1 MKKKMW
7 RTGLCGLTA
16 CSMLFSMPAL
26 AWAADEPQNTG
37 IEDGLIA
44 YYDFENVNEKKV
56 PNVKNASTYEGELS
70 GNNVSIEA
78 DTIFGN
84 SLKFTEGT
92 EGMMKIPQ
100 IMNTGEKSYSVSM
113 WFKYD
118 TSTNRGNKKTVL
130 LQQNGAG
137 RTFLQFTSD
146 NKYATYVNQTDV
158 FSTKTFDPNQ
168 WQHVT
173 ITYNTDTKKV
183 TYYVNGESDGEKA
196 AGDAETNALTDLLV
210 GRHKNAGNDPLSMR
224 GLVDELRVY
233 EKVLTAD
240 EAKAV
245 YEEKAGA
252 MLFPQLTEQI
262 KAAEELDASGKV
274 DANAEV
280 AKALKTAIENAK
292 KLSESSALSEISA
305 MIKTLE
311 DAMKNYRAEIGVVLT
326 VSPETEER
334 SIDSATIGINHR
346 YAFNGYGSFDSTT
359 MKMKE
364 DFTALYKDAG
374 FGSIR
379 YPGGTISNLFR
390 WKESIGPKDERVKQ
404 IHGFYN
410 NQGQAGIAPNFGLTE
425 VADFAYRDD
434 VQSEIVYVY
443 GFGRGSAQD
452 AADLVEYLNAPAG
465 SNPGGGVAWAD
476 VRKENGHAEPYNVRY
491 FEIGNE
497 NNQGGGDGTS
507 SQQYWMMGTS
517 DAEKAYVEGGVAS
530 FTKQYAVKKDD
541 WNKVASVSDGTA
553 NQVRYMRYA
562 NPNPMTGKDGKTLVE
577 NFEAVQKGSVEVWVG
592 TDGEGNNEKWEI
604 VESLDSAGADDKK
617 VTIDYRDGSIHFGNG
632 IHGKIPNKG
641 QQIYVTYKVDRDG
654 FVDVSKAMK
663 DMTAEI
669 NEINANNGSTEK
681 ASCYVY
687 SSYETKGFIDK
698 MQAGGWNEYYDG
710 LTIHPYCGDPG
721 SDASPDAFY
730 DSAMRLAETVGVQKV
745 QNYVN
750 MLPKGKVPVISEY
763 GIFRSTSPLLR
774 SQTHAVYIA
783 KVLMEYVRL
792 GSPYIQKHCLV
803 DWYSSGADSLGPTQ
817 QAVIQAV
824 PQTGANTGTGEGKFE
839 FFSTPSAKVFELFSN
854 SFSKGTE
861 VVGTE
866 FEHVETLAN
875 GTKAY
880 SAIASKDED
889 GTLYVAV
896 VNTDRVNDKKLHVK
910 VDGVDLTG
918 KKVTIQTLAGEN
930 FADENSLTEPNKVA
944 IETTELTAES
954 AELNLTAKA
963 HSVMTITVKEKEE
976 PPVEETF
983 TVTAKANNADMGDV
997 ALSPAK
1003 EKYNAGE
1010 EVTAT
1015 ATAKEGYEFVDWTVD
1030 GQTVEGATYK
1040 FTVEKNTELTANFK
1054 EKEKPVETF
1063 TVTVKA
1069 NDNNMGTVAIDPK
1082 KDSYVKGEEVTVIA
1096 EAKEGYEFVNWTVG
1110 GKELSKSA
1118 AYQITVDKDMDLIA
1132 NFKEKEKPAEKFTVT
1147 VKANDDKKGSVT
1159 LDPAKEEYAE
1169 GDKVTA
1175 TAAAKEGY
1183 RFVNWT
1189 VDGKE
1194 VSKNAVYRFEVT
1206 GALNLKA
1213 NFEKITAED
1222 TFKLNVDVNDN
1233 KMGTAKLDPAKES
1246 YKAGEIVTAIAKAK
1260 EGYKFV
1266 NWTVDGKAVSDKA
1279 EYKFEVDRAVTLK
1292 ANFTKTATDPTP
1304 ENPKNED
1311 KAVQTGDNSVSPII
1325 PLAGLMLAAGTAVV
1339 ALRKKED

>member
-1 MKKKMW
+1 M
-7 RTGLCGLTA
+7 CGLTA
-16 CSMLFSMPAL
+16 CSMLFTMPAL
-26 AWAADEPQNTG
+26 AWAADEPQNTN
-37 IEDGLIA
+37 IDNGLIA

-56 PNVKNASTYEGELS
+56 PNVQGEEKYAGTLS
-70 GNNVSIEA
+70 GDNVSVE
-78 DTIFGN
+78 DGTLFGK

-92 EGMMKIPQ
+92 QGVMTIPQ

-118 TSTNRGNKKTVL
+118 TTTDRGGKKTVL

-158 FSTKTFDPNQ
+158 FSDKTFDAKQ

-173 ITYNTDTKKV
+173 ITYDTDTKKV
-183 TYYVNGESDGEKA
+183 TFYVNGESDGEKA
-196 AGDAETNALTDLLV
+196 AGNAETNALTDLLI

-224 GLVDELRVY
+224 GLVDEIRVY
-233 EKVLTAD
+233 DKVLTAE

-245 YEEKAGA
+245 YESKAGA
-252 MLFPQLTEQI
+252 MLFPQLQETLKE
-262 KAAEELDASGKV
+262 
-274 DANAEV
+274 
-280 AKALKTAIENAK
+280 AKALDESGSLGAEVEEAKVLKEAITEAE
-292 KLSESSALSEISA
+292 KLTSQSPLSEISE
-305 MIKTLE
+305 MIETLE
-311 DAMKNYRAEIGVVLT
+311 EAMKNYRAEVGVVLT
-326 VSPETEER
+326 VSPTKEER
-334 SIDSATIGINHR
+334 SIDRGTIGINHR

-359 MKMKE
+359 MKMKDE
-364 DFTALYKDAG
+364 FTELYKDAG

-390 WKESIGPKDERVKQ
+390 WKDTIGDKEDRVNQ

-410 NQGQAGIAPNFGLTE
+410 NPNQGGIAPNFGLTE

-476 VRKENGHAEPYNVRY
+476 IRKENGHAEPYNVRY

-497 NNQGGGDGTS
+497 NNQPGTDGTT
-507 SQQYWMMGTS
+507 SQQYWMIGTQ

-541 WNKVASVSDGTA
+541 WNKAASVSDGTA

-592 TDGEGNNEKWEI
+592 TDGEGNNHKWEV
-604 VESLDSAGADDKK
+604 VESLDNAGANDQK
-617 VTIDYRDGSIHFGNG
+617 VTIDYRDGSIHFGDG
-632 IHGKIPNKG
+632 THGKIPAKG
-641 QQIYVTYKVDRDG
+641 QQIYVTYKVKRDG
-654 FVDVSKAMK
+654 FVAVSKAMK

-669 NEINANNGSTEK
+669 NEINAKSGSAEK

-687 SSYETKGFIDK
+687 SSWETKGFIDK
-698 MQAGGWNEYYDG
+698 MAAGNWNNYYDG

-721 SDASPDAFY
+721 ADQDKGAFY
-730 DSAMRLAETVGVQKV
+730 DSAMRLAENVGIQKV
-745 QNYVN
+745 KNYVN
-750 MLPKGKVPVISEY
+750 MLPQGKVPVISEY

-824 PQTGANTGTGEGKFE
+824 PQTGANQGTGEGNFR

-854 SFSKGTE
+854 SFAKGTK

-880 SAIASKDED
+880 SAIASKGDD
-889 GTLYVAV
+889 GTLYVTV
-896 VNTDRVNDKKLHVK
+896 VNTDRENDKKLRVK

-918 KKVTIQTLAGEN
+918 KTVEVQTLAGES
-930 FADENSLTEPNKVA
+930 FVDENSLAEPDKVT
-944 IETTELTAES
+944 IENSTVTAEGTDL
-954 AELNLTAKA
+954 ELTAKA
-963 HSVMTITVKEKEE
+963 HSVMSITVKEKVD
-976 PPVEETF
+976 PPAPETY
-983 TVTAKANNADMGDV
+983 TVTAKVNDSKMGTVKLDPDK
-997 ALSPAK
+997 AEYAK
-1003 EKYNAGE
+1003 GEK
-1010 EVTAT
+1010 VTAT
-1015 ATAKEGYEFVDWTVD
+1015 ATAKEGYEFVNW
-1030 GQTVEGATYK
+1030 TVEGKAVSTETTYE
-1040 FTVEKNTELTANFK
+1040 FLVDKNVELTANFK
-1054 EKEKPVETF
+1054 KTEKPVEKVTI
-1063 TVTVKA
+1063 TVKA
-1069 NDNNMGTVAIDPK
+1069 NDSKMGTV
-1082 KDSYVKGEEVTVIA
+1082 
-1096 EAKEGYEFVNWTVG
+1096 
-1110 GKELSKSA
+1110 
-1118 AYQITVDKDMDLIA
+1118 
-1132 NFKEKEKPAEKFTVT
+1132 
-1147 VKANDDKKGSVT
+1147 
-1159 LDPAKEEYAE
+1159 
-1169 GDKVTA
+1169 
-1175 TAAAKEGY
+1175 
-1183 RFVNWT
+1183 
-1189 VDGKE
+1189 
-1194 VSKNAVYRFEVT
+1194 
-1206 GALNLKA
+1206 
-1213 NFEKITAED
+1213 
-1222 TFKLNVDVNDN
+1222 
-1233 KMGTAKLDPAKES
+1233 KLDPAKES
-1246 YKAGEIVTAIAKAK
+1246 YENGEIVTAIATAK

-1266 NWTVDGKAVSDKA
+1266 NWTVAGKVVSDKA
-1279 EYKFEVDRAVTLK
+1279 EYKFKVDRAAELQ
-1292 ANFTKTATDPTP
+1292 ANFVKVSEDPKP
-1304 ENPKNED
+1304 ENPKDED
-1311 KAVQTGDNSVSPII
+1311 KAVQTGDNGVSPII
-1325 PLAGLMLAAGTAVV
+1325 PLAGLMLAAGAAVV

>member
-16 CSMLFSMPAL
+16 CSMLFTMPAL
-26 AWAADEPQNTG
+26 AWAADEPQNTN
-37 IEDGLIA
+37 IDNGLIA

-56 PNVKNASTYEGELS
+56 PNVQGEEKYAGTLS
-70 GNNVSIEA
+70 GDNVSVE
-78 DTIFGN
+78 DGTLFGK

-92 EGMMKIPQ
+92 QGVMTIPQ

-118 TSTNRGNKKTVL
+118 TTTDRGGKKTVL

-158 FSTKTFDPNQ
+158 FSDKTFDAKQ

-173 ITYNTDTKKV
+173 ITYDTDTKKV
-183 TYYVNGESDGEKA
+183 TFYVNGESDGEKA
-196 AGDAETNALTDLLV
+196 AGNAETNALTDLLI

-224 GLVDELRVY
+224 GLVDEIRVY
-233 EKVLTAD
+233 DKVLTAE

-245 YEEKAGA
+245 YESKAGA
-252 MLFPQLTEQI
+252 MLFPQLQETLKE
-262 KAAEELDASGKV
+262 
-274 DANAEV
+274 
-280 AKALKTAIENAK
+280 AKALDESGSLGAEVEEAKVLKEAITEAE
-292 KLSESSALSEISA
+292 KLTSQSPLSEISE
-305 MIKTLE
+305 MIETLE
-311 DAMKNYRAEIGVVLT
+311 EAMKNYRAEVGVVLT
-326 VSPETEER
+326 VSPTKEER
-334 SIDSATIGINHR
+334 SIDRGTIGINHR

-359 MKMKE
+359 MKMKDE
-364 DFTALYKDAG
+364 FTELYKDAG

-390 WKESIGPKDERVKQ
+390 WKDTIGDKEDRVNQ

-410 NQGQAGIAPNFGLTE
+410 NPNQGGIAPNFGLTE

-476 VRKENGHAEPYNVRY
+476 IRKENGHAEPYNVRY

-497 NNQGGGDGTS
+497 NNQPGTDGTT
-507 SQQYWMMGTS
+507 SQQYWMIGTQ

-541 WNKVASVSDGTA
+541 WNKAASVSDGTA

-592 TDGEGNNEKWEI
+592 TDGEGNNHKWEV
-604 VESLDSAGADDKK
+604 VESLDNAGANDQK
-617 VTIDYRDGSIHFGNG
+617 VTIDYRDGSIHFGDG
-632 IHGKIPNKG
+632 THGKIPAKG
-641 QQIYVTYKVDRDG
+641 QQIYVTYKVKRDG
-654 FVDVSKAMK
+654 FVAVSKAMK

-669 NEINANNGSTEK
+669 NEINAKSGSAEK

-687 SSYETKGFIDK
+687 SSWETKGFIDK
-698 MQAGGWNEYYDG
+698 MAAGNWNNYYDG

-721 SDASPDAFY
+721 ADQDKGAFY
-730 DSAMRLAETVGVQKV
+730 DSAMRLAENVGIQKV
-745 QNYVN
+745 KNYVN
-750 MLPKGKVPVISEY
+750 MLPQGKVPVISEY

-824 PQTGANTGTGEGKFE
+824 PQTGANQGTGEGNFR

-854 SFSKGTE
+854 SFAKGTK

-880 SAIASKDED
+880 SAIASKGDD
-889 GTLYVAV
+889 GTLYVTV
-896 VNTDRVNDKKLHVK
+896 VNTDRENDKKLRVK

-918 KKVTIQTLAGEN
+918 KTVEVQTLAGES
-930 FADENSLTEPNKVA
+930 FVDENSLAEPDKVT
-944 IETTELTAES
+944 IENSTVTAEGTDL
-954 AELNLTAKA
+954 ELTAKA
-963 HSVMTITVKEKEE
+963 HSVMSITVKEKVD
-976 PPVEETF
+976 PPAPETY
-983 TVTAKANNADMGDV
+983 TVTAKANNTDMGTVTIDPV
-997 ALSPAK
+997 K
-1003 EKYNAGE
+1003 DKYNAGE
-1010 EVTAT
+1010 KVTAT
-1015 ATAKEGYEFVDWTVD
+1015 ATAKEGYEFVNWTVA
-1030 GQTVEGATYK
+1030 GKAVSTEATYE
-1040 FTVEKNTELTANFK
+1040 FTVDKNVELTANFK
-1054 EKEKPVETF
+1054 ETEKPVEKF
-1063 TVTVKA
+1063 TVTAKV
-1069 NDNNMGTVAIDPK
+1069 NDSKMGTVKLDPDK
-1082 KDSYVKGEEVTVIA
+1082 AEYAKGEKVTA
-1096 EAKEGYEFVNWTVG
+1096 TATAKEGYEFVNWTVE
-1110 GKELSKSA
+1110 GKAVSTETTYEFL
-1118 AYQITVDKDMDLIA
+1118 VDKNVELTA
-1132 NFKEKEKPAEKFTVT
+1132 NFKKTEKPVEKVTIT
-1147 VKANDDKKGSVT
+1147 VKANDS
-1159 LDPAKEEYAE
+1159 
-1169 GDKVTA
+1169 
-1175 TAAAKEGY
+1175 
-1183 RFVNWT
+1183 
-1189 VDGKE
+1189 
-1194 VSKNAVYRFEVT
+1194 
-1206 GALNLKA
+1206 
-1213 NFEKITAED
+1213 
-1222 TFKLNVDVNDN
+1222 
-1233 KMGTAKLDPAKES
+1233 KMGTVKLDPAKES
-1246 YKAGEIVTAIAKAK
+1246 YENGEIVTAIATAK

-1266 NWTVDGKAVSDKA
+1266 NWTVAGKVVSDKA
-1279 EYKFEVDRAVTLK
+1279 EYKFKVDRAVELQ
-1292 ANFTKTATDPTP
+1292 ANFVKVSEDPKP
-1304 ENPKNED
+1304 ENPKDED
-1311 KAVQTGDNSVSPII
+1311 KAVQTGDNGVSPII
-1325 PLAGLMLAAGTAVV
+1325 PLAGLMLAAGAAVV

>member
-1 MKKKMW
+1 M
-7 RTGLCGLTA
+7 CGLTA
-16 CSMLFSMPAL
+16 CSMLFTMPAL
-26 AWAADEPQNTG
+26 AWAADEPQNTN
-37 IEDGLIA
+37 IDNGLIA

-56 PNVKNASTYEGELS
+56 PNVQGEEKYAGTLS
-70 GNNVSIEA
+70 GDNVSVE
-78 DTIFGN
+78 DGTLFGK

-92 EGMMKIPQ
+92 QGVMTIPQ

-118 TSTNRGNKKTVL
+118 TTTDRGGKKTVL

-158 FSTKTFDPNQ
+158 FSDKTFDAKQ

-173 ITYNTDTKKV
+173 ITYDTDTKKV
-183 TYYVNGESDGEKA
+183 TFYVNGESDGEKA
-196 AGDAETNALTDLLV
+196 AGNAETNALTDLLI

-224 GLVDELRVY
+224 GLVDEIRVY
-233 EKVLTAD
+233 DKVLTAE

-245 YEEKAGA
+245 YESKAGA
-252 MLFPQLTEQI
+252 MLFPQLQETLKE
-262 KAAEELDASGKV
+262 
-274 DANAEV
+274 
-280 AKALKTAIENAK
+280 AKALDESGSLGAEVEEAKVLKEAITEAE
-292 KLSESSALSEISA
+292 KLTSQSPLSEISE
-305 MIKTLE
+305 MIETLE
-311 DAMKNYRAEIGVVLT
+311 EAMKNYRAEVGVVLT
-326 VSPETEER
+326 VSPTKEER
-334 SIDSATIGINHR
+334 SIDRGTIGINHR

-359 MKMKE
+359 MKMKDE
-364 DFTALYKDAG
+364 FTELYKDAG

-390 WKESIGPKDERVKQ
+390 WKDTIGDKEDRVNQ

-410 NQGQAGIAPNFGLTE
+410 NPNQGGIAPNFGLTE

-476 VRKENGHAEPYNVRY
+476 IRKENGHAEPYNVRY

-497 NNQGGGDGTS
+497 NNQPGTDGTT
-507 SQQYWMMGTS
+507 SQQYWMIGTQ

-541 WNKVASVSDGTA
+541 WNKAASVSDGTA

-592 TDGEGNNEKWEI
+592 TDGEGNNHKWEV
-604 VESLDSAGADDKK
+604 VESLDNAGANDQK
-617 VTIDYRDGSIHFGNG
+617 VTIDYRDGSIHFGDG
-632 IHGKIPNKG
+632 THGKIPAKG
-641 QQIYVTYKVDRDG
+641 QQIYVTYKVKRDG
-654 FVDVSKAMK
+654 FVAVSKAMK

-669 NEINANNGSTEK
+669 NEINAKSGSAEK

-687 SSYETKGFIDK
+687 SSWETKGFIDK
-698 MQAGGWNEYYDG
+698 MAAGNWNNYYDG

-721 SDASPDAFY
+721 ADQDKGAFY
-730 DSAMRLAETVGVQKV
+730 DSAMRLAENVGIQKV
-745 QNYVN
+745 KNYVN
-750 MLPKGKVPVISEY
+750 MLPQGKVPVISEY

-824 PQTGANTGTGEGKFE
+824 PQTGANQGTGEGNFR

-854 SFSKGTE
+854 SFAKGTK

-880 SAIASKDED
+880 SAIASKGDD
-889 GTLYVAV
+889 GTLYVTV
-896 VNTDRVNDKKLHVK
+896 VNTDRENDKKLRVK

-918 KKVTIQTLAGEN
+918 KTVEVQTLAGES
-930 FADENSLTEPNKVA
+930 FVDENSLAEPDKVT
-944 IETTELTAES
+944 IENSTVTAEGTDL
-954 AELNLTAKA
+954 ELTAKA
-963 HSVMTITVKEKEE
+963 HSVMSITVKEKVD
-976 PPVEETF
+976 PPAPETY
-983 TVTAKANNADMGDV
+983 TVTAKANNTDMGTVTIDPV
-997 ALSPAK
+997 K
-1003 EKYNAGE
+1003 DKYNAGE
-1010 EVTAT
+1010 KVTAT
-1015 ATAKEGYEFVDWTVD
+1015 ATAKEGYEFVNW
-1030 GQTVEGATYK
+1030 TVEGKAVSTETTYE
-1040 FTVEKNTELTANFK
+1040 FLVDKNVELTANFK
-1054 EKEKPVETF
+1054 KTEKPVEKVTI
-1063 TVTVKA
+1063 TVKA
-1069 NDNNMGTVAIDPK
+1069 NDSKMGTV
-1082 KDSYVKGEEVTVIA
+1082 
-1096 EAKEGYEFVNWTVG
+1096 
-1110 GKELSKSA
+1110 
-1118 AYQITVDKDMDLIA
+1118 
-1132 NFKEKEKPAEKFTVT
+1132 
-1147 VKANDDKKGSVT
+1147 
-1159 LDPAKEEYAE
+1159 
-1169 GDKVTA
+1169 
-1175 TAAAKEGY
+1175 
-1183 RFVNWT
+1183 
-1189 VDGKE
+1189 
-1194 VSKNAVYRFEVT
+1194 
-1206 GALNLKA
+1206 
-1213 NFEKITAED
+1213 
-1222 TFKLNVDVNDN
+1222 
-1233 KMGTAKLDPAKES
+1233 KLDPAKES
-1246 YKAGEIVTAIAKAK
+1246 YENGEIVTAIATAK

-1266 NWTVDGKAVSDKA
+1266 NWTVAGKVVSDKA
-1279 EYKFEVDRAVTLK
+1279 EYKFKVDRAAELQ
-1292 ANFTKTATDPTP
+1292 ANFVKVSEDPKP
-1304 ENPKNED
+1304 ENPKDED
-1311 KAVQTGDNSVSPII
+1311 KAVQTGDNGVSPII
-1325 PLAGLMLAAGTAVV
+1325 PLAGLMLAAGAAVV

>member
-1 MKKKMW
+1 M
-7 RTGLCGLTA
+7 CGLTA
-16 CSMLFSMPAL
+16 CSMLFTMPAL
-26 AWAADEPQNTG
+26 AWAADEPQNTN
-37 IEDGLIA
+37 IDNGLIA

-56 PNVKNASTYEGELS
+56 PNVQGEEKYAGTLS
-70 GNNVSIEA
+70 GDNVSVE
-78 DTIFGN
+78 DGTLFGK

-92 EGMMKIPQ
+92 QGVMTIPQ

-118 TSTNRGNKKTVL
+118 TTTDRGGKKTVL

-158 FSTKTFDPNQ
+158 FSDKTFDAKQ

-173 ITYNTDTKKV
+173 ITYDTDTKKV
-183 TYYVNGESDGEKA
+183 TFYVNGESDGEKA
-196 AGDAETNALTDLLV
+196 AGNAETNALTDLLI

-224 GLVDELRVY
+224 GLVDEIRVY
-233 EKVLTAD
+233 DKVLTAE

-245 YEEKAGA
+245 YESKAGA
-252 MLFPQLTEQI
+252 MLFPQLQETLKE
-262 KAAEELDASGKV
+262 
-274 DANAEV
+274 
-280 AKALKTAIENAK
+280 AKALDESGSLGAEVEEAKVLKEAITEAE
-292 KLSESSALSEISA
+292 KLTSQSPLSEISE
-305 MIKTLE
+305 MIETLE
-311 DAMKNYRAEIGVVLT
+311 EAMKNYRAEVGVVLT
-326 VSPETEER
+326 VSPTKEER
-334 SIDSATIGINHR
+334 SIDRGTIGINHR

-359 MKMKE
+359 MKMKDE
-364 DFTALYKDAG
+364 FTELYKDAG

-390 WKESIGPKDERVKQ
+390 WKDTIGDKEDRVNQ

-410 NQGQAGIAPNFGLTE
+410 NPNQGGIAPNFGLTE

-476 VRKENGHAEPYNVRY
+476 IRKENGHAEPYNVRY

-497 NNQGGGDGTS
+497 NNQPGTDGTT
-507 SQQYWMMGTS
+507 SQQYWMIGTQ

-541 WNKVASVSDGTA
+541 WNKAASVSDGTA

-592 TDGEGNNEKWEI
+592 TDGEGNNHKWEV
-604 VESLDSAGADDKK
+604 VESLDNAGANDQK
-617 VTIDYRDGSIHFGNG
+617 VTIDYRDGSIHFGDG
-632 IHGKIPNKG
+632 THGKIPAKG
-641 QQIYVTYKVDRDG
+641 QQIYVTYKVKRDG
-654 FVDVSKAMK
+654 FVAVSKAMK

-669 NEINANNGSTEK
+669 NEINAKSGSAEK

-687 SSYETKGFIDK
+687 SSWETKGFIDK
-698 MQAGGWNEYYDG
+698 MAAGNWNNYYDG

-721 SDASPDAFY
+721 ADQDKGAFY
-730 DSAMRLAETVGVQKV
+730 DSAMRLAENVGIQKV
-745 QNYVN
+745 KNYVN
-750 MLPKGKVPVISEY
+750 MLPQGKVPVISEY

-824 PQTGANTGTGEGKFE
+824 PQTGANQGTGEGNFR

-854 SFSKGTE
+854 SFAKGTK

-880 SAIASKDED
+880 SAIASKGDD
-889 GTLYVAV
+889 GTLYVTV
-896 VNTDRVNDKKLHVK
+896 VNTDRENDKKLRVK

-918 KKVTIQTLAGEN
+918 KTVEVQTLAGES
-930 FADENSLTEPNKVA
+930 FVDENSLAEPDKVT
-944 IETTELTAES
+944 IENSTVTAEGTDL
-954 AELNLTAKA
+954 ELTAKA
-963 HSVMTITVKEKEE
+963 HSVMSITVKEKVD
-976 PPVEETF
+976 PPAPETY
-983 TVTAKANNADMGDV
+983 TVTAKANNTDMGTVTIDPV
-997 ALSPAK
+997 K
-1003 EKYNAGE
+1003 DKYNAGE
-1010 EVTAT
+1010 KVTAT
-1015 ATAKEGYEFVDWTVD
+1015 ATAKEGYEFVNWTVA
-1030 GQTVEGATYK
+1030 GKAVSTEATYE
-1040 FTVEKNTELTANFK
+1040 FTVDKNVELTANFK
-1054 EKEKPVETF
+1054 ETEKPVEKF
-1063 TVTVKA
+1063 TVTAKV
-1069 NDNNMGTVAIDPK
+1069 NDSKMGTVKLDPDK
-1082 KDSYVKGEEVTVIA
+1082 AEYAKGEKVTA
-1096 EAKEGYEFVNWTVG
+1096 TATAKEGYEFVNWTVE
-1110 GKELSKSA
+1110 GKAVSTETTYEFL
-1118 AYQITVDKDMDLIA
+1118 VDKNVELTA
-1132 NFKEKEKPAEKFTVT
+1132 NFKKTEKPVEKVTIT
-1147 VKANDDKKGSVT
+1147 VKANDS
-1159 LDPAKEEYAE
+1159 
-1169 GDKVTA
+1169 
-1175 TAAAKEGY
+1175 
-1183 RFVNWT
+1183 
-1189 VDGKE
+1189 
-1194 VSKNAVYRFEVT
+1194 
-1206 GALNLKA
+1206 
-1213 NFEKITAED
+1213 
-1222 TFKLNVDVNDN
+1222 
-1233 KMGTAKLDPAKES
+1233 KMGTVKLDPAKES
-1246 YKAGEIVTAIAKAK
+1246 YENGEIVTAIATAK

-1266 NWTVDGKAVSDKA
+1266 NWTVAGKVVSDKA
-1279 EYKFEVDRAVTLK
+1279 EYKFKVDRAAELQ
-1292 ANFTKTATDPTP
+1292 ANFVKVSEDPKP
-1304 ENPKNED
+1304 ENPKDED
-1311 KAVQTGDNSVSPII
+1311 KAVQTGDNGVSPII
-1325 PLAGLMLAAGTAVV
+1325 PLAGLMLAAGAAVV

>member
-1 MKKKMW
+1 M
-7 RTGLCGLTA
+7 CGLTA
-16 CSMLFSMPAL
+16 CSMLFTMPAL
-26 AWAADEPQNTG
+26 AWAADEPQNTN
-37 IEDGLIA
+37 IDNGLIA

-56 PNVKNASTYEGELS
+56 PNVQGEEKYAGTLS
-70 GNNVSIEA
+70 GDNVSVE
-78 DTIFGN
+78 DGTLFGK

-92 EGMMKIPQ
+92 QGVMTIPQ

-118 TSTNRGNKKTVL
+118 TTTDRGGKKTVL

-158 FSTKTFDPNQ
+158 FSDKTFDAKQ

-173 ITYNTDTKKV
+173 ITYDTDTKKV
-183 TYYVNGESDGEKA
+183 TFYVNGESDGEKA
-196 AGDAETNALTDLLV
+196 AGNAETNALTDLLI

-224 GLVDELRVY
+224 GLVDEIRVY
-233 EKVLTAD
+233 DKVLTAE

-245 YEEKAGA
+245 YESKAGA
-252 MLFPQLTEQI
+252 MLFPQLQETLKE
-262 KAAEELDASGKV
+262 
-274 DANAEV
+274 
-280 AKALKTAIENAK
+280 AKALDESGSLGAEVEEAKVLKEAITEAE
-292 KLSESSALSEISA
+292 KLTSQSPLSEISE
-305 MIKTLE
+305 MIETLE
-311 DAMKNYRAEIGVVLT
+311 EAMKNYRAEVGVVLT
-326 VSPETEER
+326 VSPTKEER
-334 SIDSATIGINHR
+334 SIDRGTIGINHR

-359 MKMKE
+359 MKMKDE
-364 DFTALYKDAG
+364 FTELYKDAG

-390 WKESIGPKDERVKQ
+390 WKDTIGDKEDRVNQ

-410 NQGQAGIAPNFGLTE
+410 NPNQGGIAPNFGLTE

-476 VRKENGHAEPYNVRY
+476 IRKENGHAEPYNVRY

-497 NNQGGGDGTS
+497 NNQPGTDGTT
-507 SQQYWMMGTS
+507 SQQYWMIGTQ

-541 WNKVASVSDGTA
+541 WNKAASVSDGTA

-592 TDGEGNNEKWEI
+592 TDGEGNNHKWEV
-604 VESLDSAGADDKK
+604 VESLDNAGANDQK
-617 VTIDYRDGSIHFGNG
+617 VTIDYRDGSIHFGDG
-632 IHGKIPNKG
+632 THGKIPAKG
-641 QQIYVTYKVDRDG
+641 QQIYVTYKVKRDG
-654 FVDVSKAMK
+654 FVAVSKAMK

-669 NEINANNGSTEK
+669 NEINAKSGSAEK

-687 SSYETKGFIDK
+687 SSWETKGFIDK
-698 MQAGGWNEYYDG
+698 MAAGNWNNYYDG

-721 SDASPDAFY
+721 ADQDKGAFY
-730 DSAMRLAETVGVQKV
+730 DSAMRLAENVGIQKV
-745 QNYVN
+745 KNYVN
-750 MLPKGKVPVISEY
+750 MLPQGKVPVISEY

-824 PQTGANTGTGEGKFE
+824 PQTGANQGTGEGNFR

-854 SFSKGTE
+854 SFAKGTK

-880 SAIASKDED
+880 SAIASKGDD
-889 GTLYVAV
+889 GTLYVTV
-896 VNTDRVNDKKLHVK
+896 VNTDRENDKKLRVK

-918 KKVTIQTLAGEN
+918 KTVEVQTLAGES
-930 FADENSLTEPNKVA
+930 FVDENSLAEPDKVT
-944 IETTELTAES
+944 IENSTVTAEGTDL
-954 AELNLTAKA
+954 ELTAKA
-963 HSVMTITVKEKEE
+963 HSVMSITVKEKVD
-976 PPVEETF
+976 PPAPETY
-983 TVTAKANNADMGDV
+983 TVTAKANNTDMGTVTIDPV
-997 ALSPAK
+997 K
-1003 EKYNAGE
+1003 DKYNAGE
-1010 EVTAT
+1010 KVTAT
-1015 ATAKEGYEFVDWTVD
+1015 ATAKEGYEFVNWTVA
-1030 GQTVEGATYK
+1030 GKAVSTEATYE
-1040 FTVEKNTELTANFK
+1040 FTVDKNVELTANFK
-1054 EKEKPVETF
+1054 ETEKPVEKF
-1063 TVTVKA
+1063 TVTAKV
-1069 NDNNMGTVAIDPK
+1069 NDSKMGTVKLDPDK
-1082 KDSYVKGEEVTVIA
+1082 AEYAKGEKVTA
-1096 EAKEGYEFVNWTVG
+1096 TATAKEGYEFVNWTVE
-1110 GKELSKSA
+1110 GKAVSTETTYEFL
-1118 AYQITVDKDMDLIA
+1118 VDKNVELTA
-1132 NFKEKEKPAEKFTVT
+1132 NFKKTEKPVEKVTIT
-1147 VKANDDKKGSVT
+1147 VKANDS
-1159 LDPAKEEYAE
+1159 
-1169 GDKVTA
+1169 
-1175 TAAAKEGY
+1175 
-1183 RFVNWT
+1183 
-1189 VDGKE
+1189 
-1194 VSKNAVYRFEVT
+1194 
-1206 GALNLKA
+1206 
-1213 NFEKITAED
+1213 
-1222 TFKLNVDVNDN
+1222 
-1233 KMGTAKLDPAKES
+1233 KMGTVKLDPAKES
-1246 YKAGEIVTAIAKAK
+1246 YENGEIVTAIATAK

-1266 NWTVDGKAVSDKA
+1266 NWTVAGKVVSDKA
-1279 EYKFEVDRAVTLK
+1279 EYKFKVDRAVELQ
-1292 ANFTKTATDPTP
+1292 ANFVKVSEDPKP
-1304 ENPKNED
+1304 ENPKDED
-1311 KAVQTGDNSVSPII
+1311 KAVQTGDNGVSPII
-1325 PLAGLMLAAGTAVV
+1325 PLAGLMLAAGAAVV